1 MVKPKRLL
9 CLDIGEKRIGLA
21 IAEVNSAIA
30 KPLTTIN
37 RSVLEQDLQKIS
49 QIISEQQ
56 VVKVIVGYPLTLS
69 GKPGIQAKITDNF
82 VYYLENSLKISVE
95 RFDERFS
102 SKLAMQS
109 LKKLKLRREKMRE
122 IADQVAASII
132 LQDYLDH
139 SRQE

>member
-1 MVKPKRLL
+1 VKPKRLL

-37 RSVLEQDLQKIS
+37 RSVLKQDLQKIS